1 MKIDEH
7 VPLSGRTTFGIGGSA
22 RYLVSCSTED
32 DLRAARAFARERG
45 LPWSVVAGGSNL
57 LASDAGYDG
66 VVIVPDLRD
75 GEYAL
80 SFEDDGDA
88 VMLIGGAGHQ
98 WNAVVDAAAA
108 RGLWGIENLAG
119 IPGTLGAAPVQNIG
133 AYGAELRDVLAW
145 VEALGE
151 DGAVRRLRNGECA
164 FGYRESRFKRGP
176 SLVITKVALRLSRAA
191 KPRLSYKDLAAKA
204 AEGMPLSTPTE
215 VGSAVRS
222 IRSGKFPDLKEW
234 GTAGSFFKNP
244 VIAPEAYAR
253 LRERYPELP
262 GFPQEQDGGP
272 TRSAMVKVPLAWILD
287 RVLNLRGHS
296 LGTARLFEKQPLVI
310 VAERGASAHEVE
322 ALAYDVAAR
331 VRDATGIDIERE
343 VRSL

>member
-1 MKIDEH
+1 MRIDEH
-7 VPLSGRTTFGIGGSA
+7 VPLSSRTTFHIGGPA
-22 RYLVSCSTED
+22 RYLVTASTED
-32 DLRAARAFARERG
+32 DVRAARAFARERG

-57 LASDAGYDG
+57 LASDAGYEG
-66 VVIVPDLRD
+66 VVIAPELQG

-80 SFEDDGDA
+80 SFEDDGDS
-88 VMLIGGAGHQ
+88 VTLIGGAGHE
-98 WNAVVDAAAA
+98 WDAVVDAAAA
-108 RGLWGIENLAG
+108 RELWGIENLAG

-133 AYGAELRDVLAW
+133 AYGAELRDTLAW
-145 VEALGE
+145 VEALDE
-151 DGAVRRLRNGECA
+151 SGAVRRFRNDECA
-164 FGYRESRFKRGP
+164 FGYRESRFKRDA

-204 AEGMPLSTPTE
+204 AEGMPLSTPAE

-222 IRSGKFPDLKEW
+222 IRSGKFPDLREW

-244 VIAPEAYAR
+244 VVTPEAYAE
-253 LRERYPELP
+253 LRERYPEIP
-262 GFPQEQDGGP
+262 GFPQADG
-272 TRSAMVKVPLAWILD
+272 VKVPLAWILD
-287 RVLNLRGHS
+287 RVLDLRGHA
-296 LGTARLFEKQPLVI
+296 LGKARLFQMQPLVI